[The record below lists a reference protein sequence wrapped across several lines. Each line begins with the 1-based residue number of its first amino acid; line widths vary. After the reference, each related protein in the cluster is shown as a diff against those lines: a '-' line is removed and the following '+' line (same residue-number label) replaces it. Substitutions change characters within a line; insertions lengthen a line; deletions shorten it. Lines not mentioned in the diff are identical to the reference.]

1 MKDSNMNNLF
11 IDQQMFE
18 GYLLK
23 EPELIFQE

>member
-23 EPELIFQE
+23 EPKLILQE

>member
-23 EPELIFQE
+23 EPELILQE